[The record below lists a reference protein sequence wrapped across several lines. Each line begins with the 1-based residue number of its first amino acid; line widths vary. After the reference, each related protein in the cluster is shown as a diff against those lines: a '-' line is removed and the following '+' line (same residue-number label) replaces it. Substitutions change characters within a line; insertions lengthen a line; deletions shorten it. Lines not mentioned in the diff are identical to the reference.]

1 MKKVILATF
10 VTFALVD
17 FTWIFFRAG
26 SMHDA
31 LYMINSIFTV
41 YNSWIFVDGSIYS
54 LGLSQKQFSLLIL
67 LAAEWMKYKK
77 INILDK
83 LLEQEIWFRWTFIS
97 SASYLCWCLA
107 QYIILCPICW
117 RERSVQS
124 GFLSFGRIQKNMM
137 SGLWEA
143 RFEYICPFSVYHN
156 RWEDLEKRDFHVP
169 ISKMKGGKLLDKS
182 VDYSDFRN
190 IAEEDMSD
198 ANTLGFQYLEKIV
211 EECQERGIELILTEL
226 PFYGTREQQRGMNA
240 VPGFAREHGLVCL
253 NMAYDEGVVDFG
265 EDFGDKAHV
274 NLFGAK
280 KLTKYVGD
288 YLSEHCDLTDYR
300 DVEGIKDKWNADY
313 ECYLQHREQKMQ
325 KAKKLKVYLQWIG
338 DDRYTCYLY
347 QAKEPFGLVAK
358 ELAQL
363 DNVARISLEEAE
375 EKMGMEIQGEYAF
388 IIENDR
394 GEVLD
399 TAVFLN
405 EERQ

>member
-1 MKKVILATF
+1 
-10 VTFALVD
+10 
-17 FTWIFFRAG
+17 
-26 SMHDA
+26 
-31 LYMINSIFTV
+31 
-41 YNSWIFVDGSIYS
+41 
-54 LGLSQKQFSLLIL
+54 
-67 LAAEWMKYKK
+67 
-77 INILDK
+77 
-83 LLEQEIWFRWTFIS
+83 
-97 SASYLCWCLA
+97 
-107 QYIILCPICW
+107 
-117 RERSVQS
+117 
-124 GFLSFGRIQKNMM
+124 
-137 SGLWEA
+137 
-143 RFEYICPFSVYHN
+143 
-156 RWEDLEKRDFHVP
+156 
-169 ISKMKGGKLLDKS
+169 
-182 VDYSDFRN
+182 
-190 IAEEDMSD
+190 
-198 ANTLGFQYLEKIV
+198 
-211 EECQERGIELILTEL
+211 
-226 PFYGTREQQRGMNA
+226 MNA

-313 ECYLQHREQKMQ
+313 ESYLQHREQKMQ

>member
-10 VTFALVD
+10 VTFALVE

-97 SASYLCWCLA
+97 SASYLCWRLA

-143 RFEYICPFSVYHN
+143 VMCSMQYSPWTYGTNMGSVLLT
-156 RWEDLEKRDFHVP
+156 WQQ
-169 ISKMKGGKLLDKS
+169 SGSGLLDYDVRS
-182 VDYSDFRN
+182 AVQP
-190 IAEEDMSD
+190 A
-198 ANTLGFQYLEKIV
+198 
-211 EECQERGIELILTEL
+211 
-226 PFYGTREQQRGMNA
+226 GTDCIR
-240 VPGFAREHGLVCL
+240 HL
-253 NMAYDEGVVDFG
+253 
-265 EDFGDKAHV
+265 
-274 NLFGAK
+274 
-280 KLTKYVGD
+280 
-288 YLSEHCDLTDYR
+288 
-300 DVEGIKDKWNADY
+300 
-313 ECYLQHREQKMQ
+313 
-325 KAKKLKVYLQWIG
+325 
-338 DDRYTCYLY
+338 
-347 QAKEPFGLVAK
+347 
-358 ELAQL
+358 
-363 DNVARISLEEAE
+363 
-375 EKMGMEIQGEYAF
+375 
-388 IIENDR
+388 
-394 GEVLD
+394 
-399 TAVFLN
+399 
-405 EERQ
+405 

>member
-1 MKKVILATF
+1 MMCALQYSQPELIVLDTYKVHLNEKQPDEDRIIHNGLDRIPLSLTKIKGIY
-10 VTFALVD
+10 D
-17 FTWIFFRAG
+17 IF
-26 SMHDA
+26 D
-31 LYMINSIFTV
+31 T
-41 YNSWIFVDGSIYS
+41 
-54 LGLSQKQFSLLIL
+54 
-67 LAAEWMKYKK
+67 
-77 INILDK
+77 
-83 LLEQEIWFRWTFIS
+83 
-97 SASYLCWCLA
+97 
-107 QYIILCPICW
+107 
-117 RERSVQS
+117 
-124 GFLSFGRIQKNMM
+124 
-137 SGLWEA
+137 WEA

-265 EDFGDKAHV
+265 VDFGDKAHV

-313 ECYLQHREQKMQ
+313 ESYLQHREQKMQ

-347 QAKEPFGLVAK
+347 QAKEPFGSVTSSPFSV
-358 ELAQL
+358 Q
-363 DNVARISLEEAE
+363 
-375 EKMGMEIQGEYAF
+375 
-388 IIENDR
+388 
-394 GEVLD
+394 EVLFCSFRD
-399 TAVFLN
+399 PCS
-405 EERQ
+405 